1 MQTTHTVAHTFDKA
15 ALSLHGESLSI
26 VDSVT
31 KDHVTVHGLS
41 RVQVAKEIAW
51 WLNFHA
57 CSHNEGERVAMKR
70 ALIKVQESL
79 TDAINKLSPEI
90 EEAAK

>member
-1 MQTTHTVAHTFDKA
+1 MKTVHTVAHTFKDA
-15 ALSLHGESLSI
+15 ALSLHGESLSV
-26 VDSVT
+26 VDSDASNNVT
-31 KDHVTVHGLS
+31 IHGLS
-41 RVQVAKEIAW
+41 RVQVAKEISW

-79 TDAINKLSPEI
+79 TSAIDKLSPET
-90 EEAAK
+90 EEVAQ